1 MKALGLSKLWTN
13 FLVGRI
19 FSDYLQNISLELQ
32 KKNCSSGLKGGVDL
46 NRKILGI
53 VVSFIAIAM
62 LASPVLAIGP
72 INVPEDNNPNIDFP
86 NYGVALNLPSGVF
99 HEWVQ
104 LAGKYLIYK
113 DASKFKIKNAVVV
126 TDVTQ
131 LAELENKW
139 VYFSAVT
146 WGDWLVFVLGIPQY
160 IQDPTNPG
168 STILNPIWIALHA
181 FAMSHFPEGVYYKEV
196 LVGN

>member
-1 MKALGLSKLWTN
+1 M
-13 FLVGRI
+13 
-19 FSDYLQNISLELQ
+19 
-32 KKNCSSGLKGGVDL
+32 

-53 VVSFIAIAM
+53 VVSFIAIVM

-104 LAGKYLIYK
+104 LTGKYLIYK
-113 DASKFKIKNAVVV
+113 DASKFKIKDAVVV
-126 TDVTQ
+126 TDVIQ
-131 LAELENKW
+131 VAELENKW

-146 WGDWLVFVLGIPQY
+146 WGDWLAFVLGVPQY
-160 IQDPTNPG
+160 IEDPNDPS
-168 STILNPIWIALHA
+168 STILNPIWTALHG
-181 FAMSHFPEGVYYKEV
+181 FAMNHFPEGVYYKQV
-196 LVGN
+196 LVG

>member
-1 MKALGLSKLWTN
+1 MKALSLSKLWKN
-13 FLVGRI
+13 SLAGRV

-53 VVSFIAIAM
+53 VVSFIAIVM

-104 LAGKYLIYK
+104 QAGKYLIYK
-113 DASKFKIKNAVVV
+113 DASKFKIKDAVVV
-126 TDVTQ
+126 TDVIQ
-131 LAELENKW
+131 VAELENKW

-146 WGDWLVFVLGIPQY
+146 WGDWLAFVLGVPQY
-160 IQDPTNPG
+160 IEDPNDPS
-168 STILNPIWIALHA
+168 STILNPIWTALHG
-181 FAMSHFPEGVYYKEV
+181 FAMNHFPEGVYYKEV
-196 LVGN
+196 LVG